1 MVRVNVNQGNV
12 GGGVMND
19 VMSDFQALIIRDF
32 LEENI
37 EQFAEFCDRDG
48 RDGESIMNE
57 IFMVLRI
64 LSGDE

>member
-1 MVRVNVNQGNV
+1 MVRVRVNQGGV
-12 GGGVMND
+12 GGDVMND
-19 VMSDFQALIIRDF
+19 VMSDFHALIIRDF

-48 RDGESIMNE
+48 RDGESIMAE
-57 IFMVLRI
+57 IFTVLGI

>member
-1 MVRVNVNQGNV
+1 
-12 GGGVMND
+12 MND

-48 RDGESIMNE
+48 RDGEGIMNE
-57 IFMVLRI
+57 IFKVLDI

>member
-1 MVRVNVNQGNV
+1 MD
-12 GGGVMND
+12 D

-37 EQFAEFCDRDG
+37 EQYAEFCNRDG
-48 RDGESIMNE
+48 RDGESIMAE
-57 IFMVLRI
+57 IFTVLAM

>member
-1 MVRVNVNQGNV
+1 MD
-12 GGGVMND
+12 D

-37 EQFAEFCDRDG
+37 EQFAEFCNRDG
-48 RDGESIMNE
+48 RDGENIMAE
-57 IFMVLRI
+57 IFTVLAM

>member
-1 MVRVNVNQGNV
+1 
-12 GGGVMND
+12 MND

>member
-1 MVRVNVNQGNV
+1 M
-12 GGGVMND
+12 MND

-57 IFMVLRI
+57 IFTVLGI

>member
-1 MVRVNVNQGNV
+1 MNKVT
-12 GGGVMND
+12 GGVMND

-37 EQFAEFCDRDG
+37 ELFVEFCDRDG
-48 RDGESIMNE
+48 RDGEGIMAE
-57 IFMVLRI
+57 IFTVLGM

>member
-1 MVRVNVNQGNV
+1 MD
-12 GGGVMND
+12 D

-37 EQFAEFCDRDG
+37 EQFAEFCNRDG
-48 RDGESIMNE
+48 RDGESIMAE
-57 IFMVLRI
+57 IFTMLAM